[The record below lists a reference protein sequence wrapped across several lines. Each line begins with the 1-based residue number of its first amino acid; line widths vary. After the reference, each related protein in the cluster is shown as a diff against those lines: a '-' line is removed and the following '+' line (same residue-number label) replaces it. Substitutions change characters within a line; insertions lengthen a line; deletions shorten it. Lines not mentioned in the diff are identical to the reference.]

1 MASFVQN
8 GDKVRITI
16 GTSIYDYN
24 LREVDYTHNGTTITV
39 ETDGYTRHNI
49 AYLDVTS
56 PSSTDIQNLIDQ
68 LNAYKLSIN
77 ANVDTT
83 GLATQSKQDDIITEL
98 TGSQRNISTVEATTA
113 GSTTAGVQSVSL
125 LFDGNGGTLNGVS
138 VPNKYF
144 AGFSPNG
151 TNDTVNAISYTP
163 PTTSGGRIIITYVL

>member
-1 MASFVQN
+1 MATFVQN

-56 PSSTDIQNLIDQ
+56 PSSTDIQDLVDQ
-68 LNAYKLSIN
+68 LNAYKVS
-77 ANVDTT
+77 
-83 GLATQSKQDDIITEL
+83 TEL
-98 TGSQRNISTVEATTA
+98 TGSQRDIDVQEVTTS
-113 GSTTAGVQSVSL
+113 GSTTAGLQSVSF
-125 LFDGNGGTLNGVS
+125 LFEGNGGTLDGVS

-144 AGFSPNG
+144 VGFSPNG
-151 TNDTVNAISYTP
+151 TNDTLDSISYTP
-163 PTTSGGRIIITYVL
+163 PTTGNRRIIITSVS